1 MTRIASDRPGSNA
14 VIIGGTLII
23 LALWIAFIWFFDPDG
38 MISRGKRYKK
48 MHIEKGRPGDAEHR
62 EGIHS
67 SS

>member
-1 MTRIASDRPGSNA
+1 M
-14 VIIGGTLII
+14 IIGGTLII